1 MSAPAGGAGSVDTH
15 KYMKGVCVGYVNV
28 SCIGAHLRVVP
39 QLVLDEAQQV
49 LLVHAG
55 GVVHVRVHL
64 WEGEGRGKR
73 ESVSGRPVSWSVHDR
88 VGHNSFG
95 VATKDSKTSPP
106 LSPPAA
112 PKEKR
117 GALHRGARMSRI

>member
-1 MSAPAGGAGSVDTH
+1 
-15 KYMKGVCVGYVNV
+15 MKGVCVGYVNM

-64 WEGEGRGKR
+64 WEGEGRG
-73 ESVSGRPVSWSVHDR
+73 
-88 VGHNSFG
+88 G
-95 VATKDSKTSPP
+95 VRDEPRQRSRFV
-106 LSPPAA
+106 AA
-112 PKEKR
+112 
-117 GALHRGARMSRI
+117 GSRWPG